1 MAVHRRCMV
10 NHGEKWSYLLTDNV
24 PIAADLNHISQLAT
38 EQQNPAS
45 AHIDLLDTAEMLT
58 VINDEDARIAGIVRN
73 EIPAIARAVDAIV
86 ERMQRGG
93 RLIYIGAGTSGR
105 LGVLDA
111 SECPPTFNTPPELVV
126 GLIAGGDRALRYPIE
141 SVEDQPEAGV
151 NALND
156 ANLTANDAVVGIAAS
171 GRTPFVLGA
180 MARAREIGAITI
192 GISNTKGSLLSAAV
206 EIAIAPVVG
215 AEVLS
220 GSTRMKAGT
229 AQKLVL
235 NMLST
240 GAMIRLGKT
249 YGNLMVDMQS
259 TNAKLRTRA
268 VGIVQKATGTSKSDA
283 AKALASADGDVKV
296 AIVIT
301 KLDISAA
308 DARQRLAA
316 AGGRLRSTLGEF

>member
-1 MAVHRRCMV
+1 M
-10 NHGEKWSYLLTDNV
+10 TDHS
-24 PIAADLNHISQLAT
+24 PILADLNQISQLAT

-45 AHIDLLDTAEMLT
+45 AQIDLLDTAEMLT
-58 VINDEDARIAGIVRN
+58 VINDEDARIAAIVRN
-73 EIPAIARAVDAIV
+73 EIPAIARAIDAIV

-111 SECPPTFNTPPELVV
+111 SECPPTFNTPPDLVV
-126 GLIAGGDRALRYPIE
+126 GLIAGGDYALRRPIE

-151 NALND
+151 SALHD
-156 ANLTANDAVVGIAAS
+156 IHLTADDAVVGIAAS

-180 MARAREIGAITI
+180 IAQAREIGAVTI
-192 GISNTKGSLLSAAV
+192 GISNTSDSLLSAAV

-240 GAMIRLGKT
+240 GAMIKLGKT
-249 YGNLMVDMQS
+249 YGNLMVDVQP

-268 VGIVQKATGTSKSDA
+268 VGIVQKATGASESA
-283 AKALASADGDVKV
+283 ATNALASAGGDVKI
-296 AIVIT
+296 AIVTT
-301 KLDISAA
+301 KLGISPAV
-308 DARQRLAA
+308 ARQRLAA
-316 AGGRLRSTLGEF
+316 TEGKLRLTLGESQ